1 MAGGGG
7 APVITSGTS
16 RMSWPVPWMT
26 WLRGQWVGGGLG
38 PGELQGEW
46 VGGGPGPGEL
56 QGEPPSGAVPALPP
70 HAPFPRA
77 FPHWPH
83 RSASSSAAGQ
93 GPGASGCGAGG
104 AASAW
109 GTAGG
114 AGWAPGRTL
123 PPPLQGPPVPW
134 PPPGPRRL
142 PQDFWLSDRGSS
154 GLRPL
159 QVEPVAAS
167 GCLPQGPTVSLS
179 RAPGGAA
186 AADVLLRG
194 PLASPGP
201 GPGAPAWVGLP
212 AHAESAHAD
221 KPPVPSSGTWPHPRE
236 PPMPVFPR
244 SLPTAGSCC
253 HPNRA
258 LRGPAP
264 SPMLAGKAGSVPAC
278 PPSALHS
285 HLHGAWHRRPPAG
298 SCPLCG
304 PAPLA

>member
-38 PGELQGEW
+38 PRGAAGRAP
-46 VGGGPGPGEL
+46 VRGG
-56 QGEPPSGAVPALPP
+56 ARPAPTR
-70 HAPFPRA
+70 PFPTGLSTLAPPPPAVWLAR
-77 FPHWPH
+77 
-83 RSASSSAAGQ
+83 GL
-93 GPGASGCGAGG
+93 GPRGVGRVGLPLHG
-104 AASAW
+104 

>member
-77 FPHWPH
+77 FRHWPH
-83 RSASSSAAGQ
+83 PLQQCGW
-93 GPGASGCGAGG
+93 PGAWGLGVWGGWGCLCMGVLLVGQAGPQAEPCPHPSRGLLSPGHLLAQGGCRRISGSRTG
-104 AASAW
+104 AARACGHSRWSPLLPRAACPR
-109 GTAGG
+109 GPQSPC
-114 AGWAPGRTL
+114 PGH
-123 PPPLQGPPVPW
+123 
-134 PPPGPRRL
+134 
-142 PQDFWLSDRGSS
+142 
-154 GLRPL
+154 LR
-159 QVEPVAAS
+159 
-167 GCLPQGPTVSLS
+167 
-179 RAPGGAA
+179 GAA

-194 PLASPGP
+194 PPASPGP
-201 GPGAPAWVGLP
+201 GPGVPAWVGLP